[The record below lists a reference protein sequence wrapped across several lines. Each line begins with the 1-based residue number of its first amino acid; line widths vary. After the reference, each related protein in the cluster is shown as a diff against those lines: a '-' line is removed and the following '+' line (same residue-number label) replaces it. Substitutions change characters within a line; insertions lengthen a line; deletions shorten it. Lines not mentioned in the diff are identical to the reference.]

1 MTNEFDKLLRETFE
15 GIVMKARGT
24 AILPFGLN
32 YEVIASLFTANPVIT
47 LERRIDFAKI
57 VIDEREVTQV
67 LHVEFQT
74 NNEKRM
80 VVRMQTYR
88 ALIHEWHSLP
98 IKQYVIYLGETP
110 ATMPT
115 HIQEL
120 IPNDPIDYHFELIE
134 IRKFDAHALLVS
146 DIPEIILL
154 AILGS
159 RGGTDPYDLAVKIIN
174 RLKAVCHSRAALDKY
189 IAQLQTI
196 SKLRNLD
203 KLFIERRDDMALDTG
218 ISMMDVAWYRD
229 AFTSGEQKGATKKA
243 KQAALKM
250 LQKGSYPDEEIID
263 IQGLTQKELEELKRQ
278 VNQ

>member
-1 MTNEFDKLLRETFE
+1 MTNELDILLRETFE

-24 AILPFGLN
+24 SILPFGLN

-57 VIDEREVTQV
+57 VVDEREVTQV
-67 LHVEFQT
+67 LQVEFQT
-74 NNEKRM
+74 KSEKRM

-98 IKQYVIYLGETP
+98 VKQYVIYLGETP

-134 IRKFDAHALLVS
+134 IRNFDANELLVS

-203 KLFIERRDDMALDTG
+203 NLFIEKRDDMALDTG

-229 AFTSGEQKGATKKA
+229 AFTNGATKNA
-243 KQAALKM
+243 KQNAIALLK
-250 LQKGSYPDEEIID
+250 LGKLTDEEIVSAL
-263 IQGLTQKELEELKRQ
+263 GLTQAELNELKSQ
-278 VNQ
+278 LNQ